1 MHRAGLAAD
10 AIVLSGTEFADLTD
24 RVFQVRCAAEDIR
37 TALAESAPP
46 ADLAGL
52 ADELVA
58 AARALER
65 LR

>member
-1 MHRAGLAAD
+1 MHRAGLATD
-10 AIVLSGTEFADLTD
+10 AVVLSGTEFADLTD

-37 TALAESAPP
+37 TALAEGAPP

-52 ADELVA
+52 AQELVA